1 MVIDMKNNNKTT
13 IIKRTG
19 DILRS
24 NDGTSIVLV
33 TIIAIII
40 VACVIILR
48 IATSSLW
55 ASADRQYYQDQAY
68 LLATSMGASIDDLVV
83 NGEIDLSEYGSST
96 SPTISPLPAPSGIPN
111 SSVVVDIA
119 SSTNAMT
126 TGYTVTV
133 TAKVANATY
142 IYTAYYT
149 RNKSGTYMR
158 QFI

>member
-1 MVIDMKNNNKTT
+1 M
-13 IIKRTG
+13 
-19 DILRS
+19 
-24 NDGTSIVLV
+24 
-33 TIIAIII
+33 
-40 VACVIILR
+40 
-48 IATSSLW
+48 
-55 ASADRQYYQDQAY
+55 
-68 LLATSMGASIDDLVV
+68 LATSMGASIDDLIV